1 MSFKFAVTLD
11 PEQLEMALVE
21 LMKSDYGWLELDEMQ
36 QRAFRQVLQL
46 YMTEE
51 EYDDWYEDT
60 Y

>member
-36 QRAFRQVLQL
+36 QMAFRQVLQL

>member
-1 MSFKFAVTLD
+1 MPFKFAVTLD
-11 PEQLEMALVE
+11 PEQLETALVE
-21 LMKSDYGWLELDEMQ
+21 MMKSDYGWLELDEMQ
-36 QRAFRQVLQL
+36 QMAFRKVLQL